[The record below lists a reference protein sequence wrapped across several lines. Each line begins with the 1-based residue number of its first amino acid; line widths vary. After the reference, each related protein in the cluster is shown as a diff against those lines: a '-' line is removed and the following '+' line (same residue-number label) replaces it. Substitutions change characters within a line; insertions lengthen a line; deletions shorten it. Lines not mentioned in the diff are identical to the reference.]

1 MYSVITSGA
10 VCGIDSYIV
19 SVEVDTAQGLPGFD
33 MVGFLSSEVKEARER
48 VRVALKNVGISIPPL
63 KITVNLSPAN
73 IRKEGSSF
81 DFPIAMGILV
91 SMGYIPEEH
100 VRNTLLIGELGLD
113 GEVRRVNGILPI
125 VMQAKK
131 CGYQRCLVPVDNAK
145 EGAFIKEIEVVG
157 VDTLKKG
164 IEYLSAPLEH
174 CSEVI
179 SPTSIPLEIY
189 QNHTIDEGLDFSD
202 INGQEAAKRAVEIAA
217 AGFHNIM
224 LIGPPG
230 SGKTMIAK
238 RIPSIL
244 PPLSE
249 EESLEVSKIYSVAG
263 MLNAAESIITKR
275 PFLNPHHTISEYALS
290 GGGRIPKPG
299 VMSLAHRGV
308 LFLDELPE
316 FKRNALE
323 IMRQPMEDKE
333 IHIARSYGT
342 FSYPANFIL
351 TAALNP
357 CPCGY
362 YPDFSKC
369 NCRPYEIRRYLNRIS
384 GPILDRIDLGV
395 EASRIT
401 ITDLTKR
408 AKGESSMLIRS
419 RVIEARER
427 QVKRFQGT
435 QIISNAEIPPN
446 RMHEYC
452 SLGRE
457 EQKLLENIFLT
468 MNLSARAYH
477 KIIKVARTIADLA
490 HEEKIN
496 MEHLSEAVGYRN
508 MDGKYWGDQ
517 I

>member
-1 MYSVITSGA
+1 MYSVVTSGA
-10 VCGIDSYIV
+10 ICGIDSYLV

-48 VRVALKNVGISIPPL
+48 VRVALKNAGINLPPQ

-73 IRKEGSSF
+73 IRKEGSAF
-81 DFPIAMGILV
+81 DLPIAVGILT
-91 SMGYIPEEH
+91 SMGYIPEDCMKDIL
-100 VRNTLLIGELGLD
+100 VIGELGLD

-125 VMQAKK
+125 VMEAKK
-131 CGYQRCLVPVDNAK
+131 QGYRRCMVPIENVK
-145 EGAFIKEIEVVG
+145 EGAVIRDIEVVG
-157 VDTLKKG
+157 VDTLKRG
-164 IEYLSAPLEH
+164 MEYLSTPYEFR
-174 CSEVI
+174 SNVI
-179 SPTSIPLEIY
+179 SATSILLEDFY
-189 QNHTIDEGLDFSD
+189 PDTNKEELDFSD
-202 INGQEAAKRAVEIAA
+202 INGQETAKRAVEVAA

-244 PPLSE
+244 PPLSQ

-263 MLNAAESIITKR
+263 MLNSAESVITKR

-290 GGGRIPKPG
+290 GGGRIPRPG

-316 FKRNALE
+316 FKRTTLE

-342 FSYPANFIL
+342 FTYPANFIL
-351 TAALNP
+351 TAAMNP

-362 YPDFSKC
+362 FPDLGKC
-369 NCRPYEIRRYLNRIS
+369 NCKPHDIRRYLNRIS
-384 GPILDRIDLGV
+384 GPILDRIDIGV

-401 ITDLTKR
+401 IQDLSERKE
-408 AKGESSMLIRS
+408 GESSKMIR
-419 RVIEARER
+419 ARIMQAR
-427 QVKRFQGT
+427 QLQLSRFQGT
-435 QIISNAEIPPN
+435 RIKSNAEIPPN
-446 RMHEYC
+446 KIQEYC
-452 SLGRE
+452 KLGTK
-457 EQKLLENIFLT
+457 EQKLLENVFRA

-477 KIIKVARTIADLA
+477 KIIKVARTIADLEGKEA
-490 HEEKIN
+490 IEIK
-496 MEHLSEAVGYRN
+496 HLSEAVCYRN
-508 MDGKYWGDQ
+508 IDGKYWGATL
-517 I
+517 